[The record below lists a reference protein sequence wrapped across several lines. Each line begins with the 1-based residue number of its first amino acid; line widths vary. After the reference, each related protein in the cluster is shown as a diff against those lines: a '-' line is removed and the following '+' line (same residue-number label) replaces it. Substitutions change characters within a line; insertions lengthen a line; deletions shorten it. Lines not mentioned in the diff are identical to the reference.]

1 MKLLPFDYIFIF
13 FFAAFIGYLIWKAL
27 KTKQVYP
34 EYFTGGDHTHW
45 IHTALS
51 ILSMNITFEYIF
63 SSSANGFNT
72 GLAYACYEWTA
83 IPVIFFVAYYIMPQ
97 FLRMGIKTLP
107 EYLEYRFNKTVRILM
122 TILFLFATLAI
133 GVFSL
138 TACGEFM
145 QDLFNLSKHFT
156 IIVIAIIGSTIMYI
170 GGAATRIKANT
181 FLFSFF
187 LIAGLLLLC
196 FTIYAVG
203 GLDELDYES
212 TTHLNAIM
220 PADSKVLPWKSVFL
234 GGIWV
239 LHLNYW
245 AFYPPISHNS
255 LSSRS
260 LSNTQKGLMLVGSIK
275 IILAFIIIIP
285 GVVGYEMYR
294 DQITNVEHTLP
305 FIISKVVPAGFEGI
319 ITMGY
324 LTTLF
329 TAFSVIVNTAMSLFT
344 LDIYNNIIPNK
355 GRPKNLIQTSK
366 IFIIIFVTVS
376 ILGAFSFDP
385 ELQFYHYASL
395 ILDLIAPITTSVFLI
410 AIYTRRIPSIAAIW
424 AICLSL
430 PVWIIL
436 KLVFEM
442 SNFNIAG
449 TLFLILT
456 LLMLSFKFFKPL
468 PKPVVMI
475 EKYQVKYE
483 RSLLIVIWGIFLI
496 TIVASFYTILI

>member
-1 MKLLPFDYIFIF
+1 M
-13 FFAAFIGYLIWKAL
+13 FAVFIGYLIWKAL
-27 KTKQVYP
+27 KTKHTFP

-45 IHTALS
+45 IPTALS

-63 SSSANGFNT
+63 SSSANGFET
-72 GLAYACYEWTA
+72 GLAYGCYEWTA

-107 EYLEYRFNKTVRILM
+107 EYLEYRFNKTVRVLM
-122 TILFLFATLAI
+122 AILFLFVTLALA
-133 GVFSL
+133 VLSL

-145 QDLFNLSKHFT
+145 EDLFNLSKHFT
-156 IIVIAIIGSTIMYI
+156 IIFIAIIGSIIMYV

-187 LIAGLLLLC
+187 LIAGVMLLC
-196 FTIYAVG
+196 FTVYKVG

-220 PADSKVLPWKSVFL
+220 PNDSKVLPWKSVFL

-260 LSNTQKGLMLVGSIK
+260 LSNTQKGLMLVGTIK
-275 IILAFIIIIP
+275 IVLAFVIIIP
-285 GVVGYEMYR
+285 GVVGYEIYR

-324 LTTLF
+324 LATLF
-329 TAFSVIVNTAMSLFT
+329 TTFSVIINTAMSLFT
-344 LDIYNNIIPNK
+344 LDIYNSFKPNK
-355 GRPKNLIQTSK
+355 GSSKNLIQTSK
-366 IFIIIFVTVS
+366 IFIIIFVTIS

-385 ELQFYHYASL
+385 QLPFFHYATL
-395 ILDLIAPITTSVFLI
+395 ILELIAPITTSVFLI
-410 AIYTRRIPSIAAIW
+410 AIYTKRIPSVAAIC
-424 AICLSL
+424 AIAISL
-430 PVWIIL
+430 PIWIML
-436 KLVFEM
+436 KLIFNM
-442 SNFNIAG
+442 SNINIAG
-449 TLFLILT
+449 SLFVILIS
-456 LLMLSFKFFKPL
+456 LMLSFKLFMPL
-468 PKPVVMI
+468 PQPVIMV

-483 RSLLIVIWGIFLI
+483 RSLLIVIWGIFLV